1 MGERQQGHSDDS
13 DDDDDGLRF
22 DNMCL
27 DDDDDNVAHGCIQ
40 DVWNI

>member
-13 DDDDDGLRF
+13 DDDDDGLRV
-22 DNMCL
+22 DDMCL
-27 DDDDDNVAHGCIQ
+27 DDDDNVAHGCIQ